1 MALLHALT
9 TLLLLQTAHAKSS
22 YAELIEEDIAGITVL
37 EKNARTF
44 LRQIEHR
51 LERRLTQ
58 EEMRSRYASRID
70 MLRKLEKQPGKEQVN
85 AIREWVKAVVPVM
98 NEIGI
103 YSGRLE
109 EHGPLHIVMHS
120 ANELLGREHAE
131 EDHPYV
137 VAKAIIPDIRRFTE
151 AIIRCAYYL
160 PIKLSR
166 TPPCVSVALLPL
178 SPRARSRITLCFDRF
193 PHARAGGEDGALG
206 DRRRHARAVYCQK
219 MMEAL
224 SCALHL

>member
-151 AIIRCAYYL
+151 AIIRCVWL
-160 PIKLSR
+160 HRKLSR
-166 TPPCVSVALLPL
+166 TPPCVSLALLLL
-178 SPRARSRITLCFDRF
+178 SPRARSRITFCFDRF
-193 PHARAGGEDGALG
+193 PHARAGGEDGALDEG
-206 DRRRHARAVYCQK
+206 TRERFIVRR
-219 MMEAL
+219 
-224 SCALHL
+224 

>member
-9 TLLLLQTAHAKSS
+9 ALLLLQTAHAKSS

-160 PIKLSR
+160 PIKLGLHMCFFGSASSLTTR
-166 TPPCVSVALLPL
+166 ALSNRVLL
-178 SPRARSRITLCFDRF
+178 RQISARAR
-193 PHARAGGEDGALG
+193 
-206 DRRRHARAVYCQK
+206 RRRRQSFRRRARAVL
-219 MMEAL
+219 L
-224 SCALHL
+224 SEDDEGALHL